1 MSTPGGRAEPH
12 PTDPRATLARH
23 GVVPKRHFS
32 QNFLLD
38 RNLAQRI
45 AELVAPEGAFAIEV
59 GAGLGALT
67 VPLLARCRSVLA
79 IERDRDLVP
88 ALGAELAS
96 SVESGRLRIA
106 EADAKTFDYASELL
120 REAAPRVIAGN
131 LPYHLSGVL
140 LELFIALSGKLER
153 AGALIQ
159 LEVAQRLVAPP
170 GAPDYGALSVFAQAA
185 YRVTR
190 PLIVRRGAFFPQ
202 PGVDSA
208 LVVLEPLEHPIS
220 EETPGFRELVKA
232 AFSQRRKKLKN
243 AWSNVVPEGDLARAA
258 KSAGID
264 LDRRGET
271 LGVHD
276 FARMA
281 AVVHAR

>member
-1 MSTPGGRAEPH
+1 
-12 PTDPRATLARH
+12 
-23 GVVPKRHFS
+23 
-32 QNFLLD
+32 
-38 RNLAQRI
+38 
-45 AELVAPEGAFAIEV
+45 
-59 GAGLGALT
+59 
-67 VPLLARCRSVLA
+67 
-79 IERDRDLVP
+79 
-88 ALGAELAS
+88 
-96 SVESGRLRIA
+96 
-106 EADAKTFDYASELL
+106 
-120 REAAPRVIAGN
+120 VIAGN

-140 LELFIALSGKLER
+140 LELFISLAGKLER

-170 GAPDYGALSVFAQAA
+170 GAEDYGALSVFAQAA

-190 PLIVRRGAFFPQ
+190 PLVVRRGAFFPQ

-220 EETPGFRELVKA
+220 EEMPGFRELVKA

-243 AWSNVVPEGDLARAA
+243 AWSSVVSDDGALALAA

-281 AVVHAR
+281 AEVSAR

>member
-1 MSTPGGRAEPH
+1 VKAPDGPAEAGA
-12 PTDPRATLARH
+12 TGPRATLARH
-23 GVVPKRHFS
+23 GVQPKRHFS

-38 RNLAQRI
+38 RNLAKRI
-45 AELVAPEGAFAIEV
+45 ADLVAPEGAFAIEV

-67 VPLLARCRSVLA
+67 EPLLARCRSVLA

-88 ALGAELAS
+88 ALAAELAA

-106 EADAKTFDYASELL
+106 EADAKTFDYTSELV
-120 REAAPRVIAGN
+120 REAPPRVIAGN

-208 LVVLEPLEHPIS
+208 LVVLEPLEHPVS
-220 EETPGFRELVKA
+220 EELPGFRELVKA

-243 AWSNVVPEGDLARAA
+243 AWSAVVPDGDLTRAA

-281 AVVHAR
+281 AEVHAR